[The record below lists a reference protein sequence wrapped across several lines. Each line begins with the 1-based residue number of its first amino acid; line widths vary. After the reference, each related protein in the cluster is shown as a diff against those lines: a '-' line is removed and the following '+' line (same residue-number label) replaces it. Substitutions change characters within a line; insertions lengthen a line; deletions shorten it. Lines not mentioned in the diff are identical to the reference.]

1 MKAVDFKQKARLI
14 YVTFCVINFAVKK
27 GACALKNNLV
37 LIGFMGTGKTSLG
50 KMLANKLGCAF
61 VDLDQKIEADNNM
74 SIPDIFK
81 TFGEAHFRR
90 LERNAVNE
98 VAQRRG
104 IVIATGGGT
113 VKDPNNV
120 QALKEN
126 GIMICLTTSV
136 DELLNRT
143 AAQGERPVLDSHH
156 KNQGD
161 RRAAIEKLL
170 NDRQQFY
177 DQADYKID
185 TTDWSPLK
193 LVDDIMKMVRSRE
206 A

>member
-1 MKAVDFKQKARLI
+1 M
-14 YVTFCVINFAVKK
+14 
-27 GACALKNNLV
+27 KNNLV

-61 VDLDQKIEADNNM
+61 VDLDRKIETDNGM

-81 TFGEAHFRR
+81 TYGEPHFRK
-90 LERNAVNE
+90 LERNAVEE

-113 VKDPNNV
+113 VKDPRNV
-120 QALKEN
+120 ELLKAG

-136 DELLNRT
+136 DEIFNRT
-143 AAQGERPVLDSHH
+143 AVQGERPVLDGRHQDH
-156 KNQGD
+156 GD

-170 NDRQQFY
+170 DERKQFY
-177 DQADYKID
+177 DQADYKLD

-193 LVDDIMKMVRSRE
+193 LVDDIIKIMRSRE